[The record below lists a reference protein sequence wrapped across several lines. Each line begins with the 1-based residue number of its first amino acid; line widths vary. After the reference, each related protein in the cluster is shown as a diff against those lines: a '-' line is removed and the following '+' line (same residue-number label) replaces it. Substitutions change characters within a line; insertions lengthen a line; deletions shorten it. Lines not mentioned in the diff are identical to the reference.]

1 MSLKSSLG
9 GEKGLVQGQAWGRGT
24 DAGINDDDVV
34 GGGADTELDGEG
46 DDEVDSVERGVVR
59 IGSWVTE
66 AFGDDEDALVGA
78 SQGYSTA
85 KGGSQQEVGISRKES
100 AE

>member
-1 MSLKSSLG
+1 MSLKSGLG
-9 GEKGLVQGQAWGRGT
+9 GEKGLVRGQSWGRGT
-24 DAGINDDDVV
+24 DAGVNDEDQV

-46 DDEVDSVERGVVR
+46 DDEVDSVERGMVR

-78 SQGYSTA
+78 SQGCSTA
-85 KGGSQQEVGISRKES
+85 KGGSQQEVGISRKDSTE
-100 AE
+100 

>member
-1 MSLKSSLG
+1 MSLKSGLS
-9 GEKGLVQGQAWGRGT
+9 GEKGSIQGQRRPRI
-24 DAGINDDDVV
+24 DAGMNDDDIV

-46 DDEVDSVERGVVR
+46 DDEVDSVECGVVR

-78 SQGYSTA
+78 SQGCSTA
-85 KGGSQQEVGISRKES
+85 KGGSQQEVGILRKES
-100 AE
+100 TE

>member
-1 MSLKSSLG
+1 MSLKSGLG
-9 GEKGLVQGQAWGRGT
+9 GEKGLIQGQDRPRI
-24 DAGINDDDVV
+24 DAGINDDDAV

-46 DDEVDSVERGVVR
+46 DDEVDSVECGVVR